1 MAIAR
6 TATFVKMMV
15 SIIVGIIVGYVLTLC
30 VFSELIPVLIG
41 SQGIVYPL
49 VLYSTLA
56 FSVLFFILVFQV
68 VLTKKI
74 SKVIFYCW
82 LIPYFIILVCVL
94 FCRHSYESFF
104 IINPFIGL
112 IEMVSDWEMLLQSI
126 LNILIFVPIGYFLR
140 GKGIRTTLII
150 SVVLALIVESI
161 QYVFKLGFFD
171 TFDCLLYIVGIYL
184 GKYMADAFK
193 IFSYE

>member
-1 MAIAR
+1 MVPAR
-6 TATFVKMMV
+6 KATFIKMAV
-15 SIIVGIIVGYVLTLC
+15 SIILGIIVGYVLTLC

-41 SQGIVYPL
+41 TQGIVYPL

-82 LIPYFIILVCVL
+82 LISYFIILVCVL
-94 FCRHSYESFF
+94 FCRHSYESLF

-112 IEMVSDWEMLLQSI
+112 IEMVTDWEMLLQSI

-150 SVVLALIVESI
+150 SVVLVLVVESI